1 MDANQIISL
10 LPEELLADLAIETK
24 VNRYAKKLQAEI
36 LFKLLIH
43 CILSHKENSLRTM
56 ESAYE
61 SMAFQLL
68 NSGKKKNSIRYNS
81 ISERL
86 SVMNA
91 DYFEKIY
98 QCCIR
103 IYGKVMEEETASFIR
118 YDSTIVA
125 LSAQLLKE
133 GYHIKGGDAEQVR
146 LLKFTVGFSQLPQSA
161 DLYTT
166 EQHGS
171 ENKALKES
179 ILLHQPVRTNA
190 IRIFD
195 RGLNSRKTFD
205 AFIEK
210 KIPFVTR
217 LMASNK
223 HKVHIE
229 NQLLHP
235 VKTDSLKIYS
245 DSWVYLFSEGSK
257 KANHPVRYIKCKQLT
272 TKEELVF
279 VTNIADLPPEQIT
292 DLYKRRWDIEV
303 FFKFL
308 KQQLNFSHLINRSEN
323 GIRIMLYST
332 LIAAVLLL
340 VYKKKNGLSGYKIMK
355 QKFVQD
361 LEKSITRTIVIMTGG
376 DPIIF
381 DNLFTKPP
389 D

>member
-1 MDANQIISL
+1 
-10 LPEELLADLAIETK
+10 
-24 VNRYAKKLQAEI
+24 
-36 LFKLLIH
+36 
-43 CILSHKENSLRTM
+43 
-56 ESAYE
+56 
-61 SMAFQLL
+61 
-68 NSGKKKNSIRYNS
+68 
-81 ISERL
+81 
-86 SVMNA
+86 
-91 DYFEKIY
+91 
-98 QCCIR
+98 
-103 IYGKVMEEETASFIR
+103 
-118 YDSTIVA
+118 
-125 LSAQLLKE
+125 
-133 GYHIKGGDAEQVR
+133 
-146 LLKFTVGFSQLPQSA
+146 
-161 DLYTT
+161 
-166 EQHGS
+166 
-171 ENKALKES
+171 
-179 ILLHQPVRTNA
+179 
-190 IRIFD
+190 
-195 RGLNSRKTFD
+195 
-205 AFIEK
+205 
-210 KIPFVTR
+210 
-217 LMASNK
+217 MASNK